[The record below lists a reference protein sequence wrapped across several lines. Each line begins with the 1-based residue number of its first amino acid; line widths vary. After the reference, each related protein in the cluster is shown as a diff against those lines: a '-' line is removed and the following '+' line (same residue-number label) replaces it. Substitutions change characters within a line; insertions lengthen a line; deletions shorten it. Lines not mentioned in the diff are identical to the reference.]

1 MTKEKLMT
9 EEKET
14 NESWSIPDE
23 ILERCHERAAGYDRD
38 NRFCQEDF
46 DELKEAGYLKMAV
59 PKEMGG
65 HGMSLAEVSRETQ
78 RLAYHAP
85 ATALCINMHIYWTG
99 VASTLRANG
108 DNSLDWLLEE
118 AAAGEV
124 FAAGHSESG
133 NTVPLLLSTTTAEKV
148 DGGYKFT
155 GRKGFGSLTPV
166 WTRLGLHG
174 IDASDPDNPKI
185 VHGYLR
191 RDAEGIEIKET
202 WDVMGMR
209 ATGSDDTLLDG
220 AFVPDEFICRIL
232 PAGAAGVDLFVL
244 SIFAWAL
251 AGFSAIYLGLS
262 ERIRDLVIKQVTS
275 GKDAL
280 GLSGPASRHPAVQH
294 KIADIILNL
303 EAMAPQLNELTHEWS
318 TGADHGPYWV
328 VKIVGTKY
336 NVVEAAW
343 RVADLAMDISSGY
356 GMFKKSELERLYR
369 DCRAGRFH
377 PATSALTH
385 ELIGKGVLGI
395 DLDGQPRW
403 G

>member
-1 MTKEKLMT
+1 MTKAT
-9 EEKET
+9 T
-14 NESWSIPDE
+14 WSIPQE
-23 ILERCHERAAGYDRD
+23 ILDRCHDRAPMYDKD

-46 DELKEAGYLKMAV
+46 DELKEAGYLSMAI
-59 PKEMGG
+59 PKDMGG
-65 HGMSLAEVSRETQ
+65 HGMSMAEVCRETQ
-78 RLAYHAP
+78 RLAYYAP

-99 VASTLRANG
+99 VAATLRANG
-108 DNSLDWLLEE
+108 DSSLDWLLEE

-133 NTVPLLLSTTTAEKV
+133 NTVPVLLSSTTAEKV

-166 WTRLGLHG
+166 WTRLGIHG
-174 IDASDPDNPKI
+174 MDVSDPENPKI
-185 VHGYLR
+185 VHGYMT
-191 RDAEGIEIKET
+191 RDTPGYEIKET
-202 WDVMGMR
+202 WDVLGMR
-209 ATGSDDTLLDG
+209 ATSSDDTILDG
-220 AFVPDEFICRIL
+220 AFVPDKYICRVV

-251 AGFSAIYLGLS
+251 AGFAATYLGLS
-262 ERIRDLVIKQVTS
+262 ERIRDLIIEQVS
-275 GKDAL
+275 KKDAL
-280 GLSGPASRHPAVQH
+280 GLTRPMAYHPAVQT
-294 KIADIILNL
+294 KVADIILNL
-303 EAMAPQLNELTHEWS
+303 EAMAPQLNELTNDWS
-318 TGADHGPYWV
+318 NGVDHGPYWV

-343 RVADLAMDISSGY
+343 RIADLAMDVSGGY

-385 ELIGKGVLGI
+385 ELVGKGVLGI
-395 DLDGQPRW
+395 DPDEQPRW

>member
-1 MTKEKLMT
+1 MSD
-9 EEKET
+9 
-14 NESWSIPDE
+14 SWSIPEE
-23 ILERCHERAAGYDRD
+23 ILERCHERAPMYDRE

-46 DELKEAGYLKMAV
+46 DELKEAGYLNMAV

-65 HGMSLAEVSRETQ
+65 HGMSMTEVNKETQ

-99 VASTLRANG
+99 VAASLKANG
-108 DNSLDWLLEE
+108 DDSLDWLLE
-118 AAAGEV
+118 ASAAGEV

-155 GRKGFGSLTPV
+155 GRKGFTSLTPV
-166 WTRLGLHG
+166 WTQLGLHG
-174 IDASDPDNPKI
+174 IDASDPENPKV
-185 VHGYLR
+185 VHGFLP
-191 RDAEGIEIKET
+191 RDADGIEIEEV

-209 ATGSDDTLLDG
+209 ATGSENTTVDG
-220 AFVPDEFICRIL
+220 AFVPDERIARIV
-232 PAGAAGVDLFVL
+232 PAGAAGVDLFIL

-251 AGFSAIYLGLS
+251 SGFGGIYLGLS
-262 ERIRDLVIKQVTS
+262 ERIRDLIIKQVTS
-275 GKDAL
+275 KSAL
-280 GLSGPASRHPAVQH
+280 GMTRTMAYHPEVQR
-294 KIADIILNL
+294 KTAEIVMRL
-303 EAMAPQLNELTHEWS
+303 EAMAPQLRELTEDWS
-318 TGADHGPYWV
+318 NGVDHGPYWV

-336 NVVEAAW
+336 NMVEAAW
-343 RVADLAMDISSGY
+343 KIADLAMDLSSGY
-356 GMFKKSELERLYR
+356 GMFKAAELERLFR

-377 PATSALTH
+377 PATAMLAY

-395 DLDGQPRW
+395 DPDEQPRW

>member
-1 MTKEKLMT
+1 MT
-9 EEKET
+9 EPTGKT
-14 NESWSIPDE
+14 DTWSIPEE

-46 DELKEAGYLKMAV
+46 DELKEAGYLNMVV

-65 HGMSLAEVSRETQ
+65 HGMSMAEALRETQ

-99 VASTLRANG
+99 VATSLRATG
-108 DNSLDWLLEE
+108 DNSLDWLLE
-118 AAAGEV
+118 ASAAGEV

-133 NTVPLLLSTTTAEKV
+133 NTVPLLLSTTNAEKV
-148 DGGYKFT
+148 NGGYKFT

-166 WTRLGLHG
+166 WTILGLHG
-174 IDASDPDNPKI
+174 IDTSDPENPKI
-185 VHGYLR
+185 IHGFMDR
-191 RDAEGIEIKET
+191 ESAGFSIKET

-209 ATGSDDTLLDG
+209 ATGSDDTILEG
-220 AFVPDEFICRIL
+220 VVVPDERICRIV

-251 AGFSAIYLGLS
+251 AGFASVYLGLS
-262 ERIRDLVIKQVTS
+262 ERIRDLIVAQVTKK
-275 GKDAL
+275 GAL
-280 GLSGPASRHPAVQH
+280 GMTRTMAYHPEVQH
-294 KIADIILNL
+294 KVADIIMNL
-303 EAMAPQLNELTHEWS
+303 EAMAPQLNELTNDWS
-318 TGADHGPYWV
+318 NGVDHGPYWV
-328 VKIVGTKY
+328 VKIVGTKH
-336 NVVEAAW
+336 NVVEGAW
-343 RVADLAMDISSGY
+343 RIADLAMDVSGGY
-356 GMFKKSELERLYR
+356 GMFKKSELERLFR

-395 DLDGQPRW
+395 DPDEQPRW

>member
-1 MTKEKLMT
+1 MT
-9 EEKET
+9 EPTGKSDT
-14 NESWSIPDE
+14 WSIPEE
-23 ILERCHERAAGYDRD
+23 ILQRCHERAPGYDRE

-46 DELKEAGYLKMAV
+46 DELKEAGYLNIAV

-65 HGMSLAEVSRETQ
+65 QGMSMAEAMKETQ
-78 RLAYHAP
+78 KLAYRAP

-99 VASTLRANG
+99 VAASLKASG

-118 AAAGEV
+118 SVAGEV

-133 NTVPLLLSTTTAEKV
+133 NTVPLLLSTTNAEKV
-148 DGGYKFT
+148 EGGYKFT
-155 GRKGFGSLTPV
+155 GRKGFTSLTPV

-174 IDASDPDNPKI
+174 IDTSDPENPKI
-185 VHGYLR
+185 IHGFMDR
-191 RDAEGIEIKET
+191 GAEGYEIKDT

-209 ATGSDDTLLDG
+209 ATTSQDTLLEG
-220 AFVPDEFICRIL
+220 AFIPDDRICRIV

-244 SIFAWAL
+244 GIFAWAL
-251 AGFSAIYLGLS
+251 AGFSSIYLGLS
-262 ERIRDLVIKQVTS
+262 ERLRDLVIAQVTDK
-275 GKDAL
+275 GAL
-280 GLSGPASRHPAVQH
+280 GMTRSMAYHPEVQR
-294 KIADIILNL
+294 KVADIVMNL
-303 EAMAPQLNELTHEWS
+303 EAMAPQLRELTNDWS
-318 TGADHGPYWV
+318 QGVDHGPYWV

-336 NVVEAAW
+336 NLVEAAW
-343 RVADLAMDISSGY
+343 RIADLAMDISSGY
-356 GMFKKSELERLYR
+356 GMFKKSELERLFR

-395 DLDGQPRW
+395 DPDEQPRW

>member
-1 MTKEKLMT
+1 MT
-9 EEKET
+9 EEKENSET
-14 NESWSIPDE
+14 WSIPTE

-46 DELKEAGYLKMAV
+46 DELKEAGYLSMAI
-59 PKEMGG
+59 PKDMGG
-65 HGMSLAEVSRETQ
+65 QGMSMAEVCRETQ
-78 RLAYHAP
+78 RLAYYAP
-85 ATALCINMHIYWTG
+85 ATALCINMHNYWVG
-99 VASTLRANG
+99 VASTLHANG
-108 DNSLDWLLEE
+108 DDSLDWLLKE

-133 NTVPLLLSTTTAEKV
+133 NTVPLLMSTTTAEKV
-148 DGGYKFT
+148 EGGYTFT

-174 IDASDPDNPKI
+174 IDASDPENPKI
-185 VHGYLR
+185 VHGYLP
-191 RDAEGIEIKET
+191 RDAEGYEIKET

-209 ATGSDDTLLDG
+209 ATRSDDTILNS
-220 AFVPDEFICRIL
+220 AFIPDKYICRVV
-232 PAGAAGVDLFVL
+232 PAGAAGVDLFIL

-251 AGFSAIYLGLS
+251 SGFASIYLGLS
-262 ERIRDLVIKQVTS
+262 ERIRDLIIKQVTT
-275 GKDAL
+275 KDAL
-280 GLSGPASRHPAVQH
+280 GLTGPMSHHPAVQT
-294 KIADIILNL
+294 KVADIILNL
-303 EAMAPQLNELTHEWS
+303 EAMAPQLNELTQQWS
-318 TGADHGPYWV
+318 TGVDHGPYWV

-377 PATSALTH
+377 PATSALAH